1 MSESSLE
8 GRGVMRAA
16 WVPMVRVEGTGG
28 AWGVGTRPAILSG
41 GHYLDQGYDIQ
52 VEKSLLFKES
62 KRSLQSILTERYT
75 HPRLRRSAVGVAPGD
90 NSGVPSTANL
100 YYKNGFVQIT

>member
-1 MSESSLE
+1 MGVWCESGDVSCKGCVGVTCGEGWSCDGDSTGDSQMSESSLE

-52 VEKSLLFKES
+52 VES
-62 KRSLQSILTERYT
+62 
-75 HPRLRRSAVGVAPGD
+75 P
-90 NSGVPSTANL
+90 
-100 YYKNGFVQIT
+100 YYSRNPN